1 MKKTNIILLLVSTLC
16 CLSAFGTDVY
26 NRGVKYNYSASASNN
41 VENYGSLT
49 LAENISVT
57 TLIANDYKTAGWA
70 LLMLTVNGNIT
81 ISNRIKTSDNVVCS
95 KYYNESNNIYVG
107 VCDVNENA
115 TLVDEDFNL
124 FGGYDASTKTMTD
137 PYHYYWIYY
146 NLAKV
151 SQDKDNFFRG
161 SGLVNDPVIND
172 ATEAP
177 IVKTMYGNELFYYYD
192 DGKYYPVI
200 IVMIDPSS
208 SFSFNLNNCK
218 TSYYAKE
225 LPKLSFENNAF
236 EINTF
241 TIGKSITSIASNAFE
256 GEYVEINNVNVFQ
269 AKHINTFAVEEGN
282 THFCTLNN
290 GKVLCRMLNGEP
302 VEVIAVAYDATL
314 NNENNKLDLPAS
326 VTKIASNA
334 LAYQAQKDTK
344 DENGQTKTEYVWQYN
359 INGAVW
365 FYTPIFVEY
374 EGPKYEGNVA
384 NAQKTNKIVH
394 FDHPAVNYEPVAV
407 PTTNVST
414 SVALSTKEPENV
426 RGFKNAFTDESTHP
440 ITVGDLNEQ
449 LVAMSGS
456 GLCYIDLRDC
466 DLIEA
471 GKNFDEINL
480 SVVNNN
486 CLLFLP
492 KGATSTATNVVC
504 WDETNQIWVCQNLSL
519 TRTTGVPFYNPV
531 AFKAVNAS
539 IDYAVTSNLIGLVLP
554 FEFGSS
560 NIITAKYTGVSND
573 ALQLSVE
580 ETIEANTPFL
590 AQLKKSTTGE
600 NPGAITA
607 QNVDVPATTSFS
619 GVVTS
624 AGWSLEGTYR
634 TVTNTSSMYMFGFK
648 SGNIAQI
655 SGGNI
660 KPFSAYFTA
669 TKEGSANVRFAGLD
683 ETTTSIESNISND
696 INVAVVANGINV
708 TAINQN
714 VLVSSVNGSVVFD
727 KVVNG
732 TEFISVPAGVYIVNG
747 QKLIVNK

>member
-16 CLSAFGTDVY
+16 CLSANADENRNGAKFTVSDQFVATSYGNLDV
-26 NRGVKYNYSASASNN
+26 SEASVVCALDEFD
-41 VENYGSLT
+41 ENDNAY
-49 LAENISVT
+49 I
-57 TLIANDYKTAGWA
+57 I
-70 LLMLTVNGNIT
+70 LTVNGIIKIDGRILECKSVGLKA
-81 ISNRIKTSDNVVCS
+81 ISDVSNHDQNVSTFYTEQDNSVSLSGVNFNEFKTV
-95 KYYNESNNIYVG
+95 
-107 VCDVNENA
+107 DVE
-115 TLVDEDFNL
+115 TYEV
-124 FGGYDASTKTMTD
+124 TD
-137 PYHYYWIYY
+137 PFRYYWVYY
-146 NLAKV
+146 NLIK
-151 SQDKDNFFRG
+151 KDQTIGNKFFRG
-161 SGLVNDPVIND
+161 SELEDGCLNYKNETIDNSVR
-172 ATEAP
+172 
-177 IVKTMYGNELFYYYD
+177 YGNELFYYYNSNNN
-192 DGKYYPVI
+192 KYYPVVYI
-200 IVMIDPSS
+200 EVSTSS
-208 SFSFNLNNCK
+208 NYSFTFTNCVK
-218 TSYYAKE
+218 SYQATT
-225 LPKLSFENNAF
+225 LPYLSFENEAF

-269 AKHINTFAVEEGN
+269 AKHINTFAVEAGN
-282 THFCTLNN
+282 TNFCTLDN

-302 VEVIAVAYDATL
+302 VEVIAVAYDANL
-314 NNENNKLDLPAS
+314 NNENNKLNLPAS

-334 LAYQAQKDTK
+334 LAYNA
-344 DENGQTKTEYVWQYN
+344 KTESTAADDWKYN

-384 NAQKTNKIVH
+384 NADKSNKIVH

-407 PTTNVST
+407 PTTNVSS

-440 ITVGDLNEQ
+440 LTVGDLNEQ
-449 LVAMSGS
+449 LAAMSGS

-466 DLIEA
+466 DLIED
-471 GKNFDEINL
+471 GKNFNAINM

-504 WDETNQIWVCQNLSL
+504 WDETNQNWVCQNLSL

-560 NIITAKYTGVSND
+560 NIITAKYTGVSNN
-573 ALQLSVE
+573 ALQLSVA

-607 QNVDVPATTSFS
+607 QNVVVPTTTSFN
-619 GVVTS
+619 GVVTDG
-624 AGWSLEGTYR
+624 GWSLEGTYR
-634 TVTNTSSMYMFGFK
+634 TITNTSSMYMFGFK
-648 SGNIAQI
+648 SGNIAQVN
-655 SGGNI
+655 GGNI

-683 ETTTSIESNISND
+683 ETTTSIESNISID